1 MLTDPVY
8 PLVLAV
14 TLLACAVTAF
24 ARYVCMA
31 IVSEGDD
38 CE

>member
-24 ARYVCMA
+24 ARYVCMTV
-31 IVSEGDD
+31 IGDD
-38 CE
+38 E